1 MSVLLIDVTG
11 AKPDRRRTAADVGP
25 SVVGIGHMELA
36 GILLGVTVRV
46 ANK

>member
-1 MSVLLIDVTG
+1 VSVLLIDVTG